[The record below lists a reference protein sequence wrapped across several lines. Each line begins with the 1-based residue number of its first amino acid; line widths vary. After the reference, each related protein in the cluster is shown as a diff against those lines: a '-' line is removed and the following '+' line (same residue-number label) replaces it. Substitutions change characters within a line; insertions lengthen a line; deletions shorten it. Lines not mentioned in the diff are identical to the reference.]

1 MIEYNGDGSL
11 KNSVEKEM
19 ERPKVQV
26 TNPTVAAETAP
37 KITKPIVKNGK
48 FQPNGYNKV
57 YNVEG
62 EIWQDGDFK
71 EGKLFNGKVYVYDR
85 DGILLKVKVFKNGV
99 YHSDGQL

>member
-1 MIEYNGDGSL
+1 M
-11 KNSVEKEM
+11 EK
-19 ERPKVQV
+19 PKVQISS
-26 TNPTVAAETAP
+26 PTFVAETAP
-37 KITKPIVKNGK
+37 KISKPLVKNGK

-57 YNVEG
+57 YNSDG